1 MNTTVRLL
9 ALAVGFVVPA
19 LSFAQSS
26 NAPTTRADVRSELSQ
41 LKRAGYKPNKVK
53 YPADIQAAE
62 ARTAAQTQ
70 SENVASR
77 AVGGAPNGSA
87 QAGHAHR
94 TNSSKSLYSH
104 H

>member
-9 ALAVGFVVPA
+9 ALAVAFSVPA

-26 NAPTTRADVRSELSQ
+26 NKPATRAEVRSELFQ
-41 LKRAGYKPNKVK
+41 LQSAGYKPNKVK

-62 ARTAAQTQ
+62 ARTAARMQ

-77 AVGGAPNGSA
+77 AVGGSANGSA
-87 QAGHAHR
+87 QSGHAHR
-94 TNSSKSLYSH
+94 ANSWKSMYSH